1 MNDIEKVTIQEKL
14 MDGTTQKKEI
24 FVETVIETKTV
35 ERNLDQIESQITQK
49 QNTIIELQNEVET
62 LLNKKTQILSI
73 AK

>member
-1 MNDIEKVTIQEKL
+1 MKDIEKVTIQEKL
-14 MDGTTQKKEI
+14 MDGTTQEKEI

>member
-1 MNDIEKVTIQEKL
+1 MNDIEKVTIKEKL